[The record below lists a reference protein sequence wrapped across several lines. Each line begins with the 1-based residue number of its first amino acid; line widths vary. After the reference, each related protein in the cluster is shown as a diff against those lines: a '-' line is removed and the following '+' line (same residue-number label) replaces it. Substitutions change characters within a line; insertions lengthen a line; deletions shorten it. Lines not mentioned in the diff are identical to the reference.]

1 MQNLPT
7 ELTQILTNKLITLDE
22 VIGLVGI
29 KRSQIYD
36 LIGCGRFPPQVNVPS
51 VTGRRM
57 RIAKGRLCDINT
69 WINDLNHVE
78 IEKK

>member
-1 MQNLPT
+1 MQNLPI
-7 ELTQILTNKLITLDE
+7 ELPQILTNKLLTLDE
-22 VIGLVGI
+22 VISLVGI

-36 LIGCGRFPPQVNVPS
+36 LIGCGQFPAQVHVPS

-57 RIAKGRLCDINT
+57 RIAKWRLSDINT